1 MDIGSIAA
9 INEFYSACQDF
20 DIDKTRKRKAVLKNR
35 YEDVKAV
42 LKAELHR
49 KAIDKQ
55 EYDELTVKCES
66 LYQSALKDDK
76 SDRKGDSNAK
86 KHQ

>member
-9 INEFYSACQDF
+9 INEFYSACKDF
-20 DIDKTRKRKAVLKNR
+20 YADKARKRKAVLKNR

-55 EYDELTVKCES
+55 EYDELTAKCES